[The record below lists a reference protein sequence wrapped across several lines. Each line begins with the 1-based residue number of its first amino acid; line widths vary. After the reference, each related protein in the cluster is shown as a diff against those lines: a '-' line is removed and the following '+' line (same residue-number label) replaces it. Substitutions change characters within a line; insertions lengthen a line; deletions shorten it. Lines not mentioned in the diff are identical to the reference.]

1 MRHRAVRPHT
11 CAFLVALWVLVVMPP
26 PSCAREG
33 IFAKIKKSVKSVMG
47 KDGSASIIVK
57 QPTQVQHERAEV
69 AEAERDRDARER
81 DEGGLTTPSYER
93 RMASTREAPPTPV
106 SSRSHRAGGRGPPVV
121 EARPAMGGD
130 DAAPPTPPAE
140 SPALEEVVRLLEKGA
155 DVNAQDEASLQKY
168 FPP

>member
-1 MRHRAVRPHT
+1 M
-11 CAFLVALWVLVVMPP
+11 LVVMPP

-93 RMASTREAPPTPV
+93 RMASTR
-106 SSRSHRAGGRGPPVV
+106 SSRARSRAESRDPGAVLAARYKRVWADPGAVLAAVQERLGRG
-121 EARPAMGGD
+121 
-130 DAAPPTPPAE
+130 T
-140 SPALEEVVRLLEKGA
+140 VRVGT
-155 DVNAQDEASLQKY
+155 V
-168 FPP
+168 

>member
-93 RMASTREAPPTPV
+93 RMASTR
-106 SSRSHRAGGRGPPVV
+106 SSR
-121 EARPAMGGD
+121 ARSR
-130 DAAPPTPPAE
+130 AE
-140 SPALEEVVRLLEKGA
+140 SRDPGA
-155 DVNAQDEASLQKY
+155 VLADPGAVLAARYKRVWADPGAVLAARYKSVWGGARSE
-168 FPP
+168 